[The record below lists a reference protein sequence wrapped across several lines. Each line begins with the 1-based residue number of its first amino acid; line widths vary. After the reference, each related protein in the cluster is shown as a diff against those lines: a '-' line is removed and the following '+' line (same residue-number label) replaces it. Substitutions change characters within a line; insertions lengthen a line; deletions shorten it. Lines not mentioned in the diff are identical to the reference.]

1 MTEHHLNTERREQ
14 WVVKFKATPE
24 DADAGARA
32 KMASMCDE
40 AAGEPGHALSRRF
53 KGRCLG
59 RRSLE
64 ARSVVLRP
72 EEANDLDSMLRALKD
87 DVEYVERD
95 VRLHAFPAD
104 PAAAAPAAAAAAAP
118 AGVSTRPISAS
129 PARSSPACGAL
140 TASASVRS
148 PWTAS
153 TRPAAGTTARA
164 CTCT

>member
-1 MTEHHLNTERREQ
+1 M
-14 WVVKFKATPE
+14 
-24 DADAGARA
+24 
-32 KMASMCDE
+32 
-40 AAGEPGHALSRRF
+40 
-53 KGRCLG
+53 
-59 RRSLE
+59 
-64 ARSVVLRP
+64 VLRP

-104 PAAAAPAAAAAAAP
+104 PAAAAPAAAAATAP
-118 AGVSTRPISAS
+118 AGVSTRPIPAS

>member
-104 PAAAAPAAAAAAAP
+104 PAAAAPAGDVDATDTGEP
-118 AGVSTRPISAS
+118 
-129 PARSSPACGAL
+129 GAL
-140 TASASVRS
+140 EPGLWGLDRVGQRAL
-148 PWTAS
+148 PLDAS

>member
-1 MTEHHLNTERREQ
+1 M
-14 WVVKFKATPE
+14 KFKATPE

-95 VRLHAFPAD
+95 VRLHAFPD
-104 PAAAAPAAAAAAAP
+104 PVAAAPAASRRP
-118 AGVSTRPISAS
+118 RPISAS

>member
-104 PAAAAPAAAAAAAP
+104 PAA
-118 AGVSTRPISAS
+118 
-129 PARSSPACGAL
+129 
-140 TASASVRS
+140 
-148 PWTAS
+148 
-153 TRPAAGTTARA
+153 RA
-164 CTCT
+164 